1 MKSENFEKTKLGRKR
16 NVWNDYRIVLVI
28 YLICNL
34 HSGIQKAD
42 QPVYLK
48 N

>member
-1 MKSENFEKTKLGRKR
+1 MLLANYGTFISTR
-16 NVWNDYRIVLVI
+16 D
-28 YLICNL
+28 L
-34 HSGIQKAD
+34 HPGIQKAD